1 MEVAFIVDLRATP
14 GLISMVAVVRPVY
27 APDPVKIS
35 MRTTLATTAAS
46 VLFLTGCGPAEPTA
60 PGAAA
65 STGTAAG
72 LADSCKAV
80 DASFRAM
87 VASLLQNAIPSE
99 GATGTDEH
107 TANRKALTEYAR
119 TARGQ
124 AATVSDPALRTA
136 LEQHATAAD
145 KLAQAADPTALDDPG
160 FEAAS
165 GEIEKICQPALAPV
179 VSPGTANTKLGTA
192 GSGCVLPVA
201 FDVLPLWKPKA
212 VDVAE
217 LGELASLYRNGPF
230 TVVCEVDA
238 KPAGEIGFLR
248 VHTAPGRTGSPRSH
262 LEAFI
267 AGENPEAREAGNFE
281 VKKTEYRDLTIG
293 GEPAAEVTYE
303 TYNKS
308 MEHESKYSA
317 FALNTP
323 KGAVVVKLSPFGADE
338 HANVLPAFDL
348 AKKTLTVNR

>member
-1 MEVAFIVDLRATP
+1 V
-14 GLISMVAVVRPVY
+14 VAVERPVY

-35 MRTTLATTAAS
+35 MQSTLAATVAS
-46 VLFLTGCGPAEPTA
+46 VLFLTGCGSAEPAA
-60 PGAAA
+60 PTAAA

-72 LADSCKAV
+72 LAGSCKAV

-87 VASLLQNAIPSE
+87 VASLLRNAMSSE
-99 GATGTDEH
+99 GPEGTDEH
-107 TANRKALTEYAR
+107 TASRKALTGYAR
-119 TARGQ
+119 TAREQ
-124 AATVSDPALRTA
+124 AATASDPALRTA

-145 KLAQAADPTALDDPG
+145 KLAKAADPTALDDPG

-165 GEIEKICQPALAPV
+165 GEIEKICRPALAPV
-179 VSPGTANTKLGTA
+179 VSPGTSNTKLGTA
-192 GSGCVLPVA
+192 GSACVLPVA
-201 FDVLPLWKPKA
+201 FDLLPLWKPKA

-217 LGELASLYRNGPF
+217 LGELGSLYRNGPF

-267 AGENPEAREAGNFE
+267 AAENPEARKAGNFE

-293 GEPAAEVTYE
+293 GEPAAEVTYA

-308 MEHESKYSA
+308 MDHESKYSA

-338 HANVLPAFDL
+338 YVNLLPAYDL
-348 AKKTLTVNR
+348 AKRTLTVNR